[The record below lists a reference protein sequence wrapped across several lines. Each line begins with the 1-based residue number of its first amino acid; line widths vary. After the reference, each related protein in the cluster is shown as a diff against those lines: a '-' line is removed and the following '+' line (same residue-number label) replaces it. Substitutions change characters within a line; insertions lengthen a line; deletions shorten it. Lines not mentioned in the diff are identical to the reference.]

1 MRGAC
6 LVTKLGSLMRAAF
19 AVAGPGV
26 WADARPEH
34 LSVVSLDDPTF
45 VQRRL
50 PLKRGATA
58 ADKTASKASVQAL
71 GMHGVV
77 ATSTVTTAAHPWSP
91 SSGSANS

>member
-45 VQRRL
+45 VQRRGPGIARL
-50 PLKRGATA
+50 AAWAHGSIEGRLVRGQFIRIR
-58 ADKTASKASVQAL
+58 DQSIRN
-71 GMHGVV
+71 HR
-77 ATSTVTTAAHPWSP
+77 SP
-91 SSGSANS
+91 